1 MLISLALCLFSCKAQ
16 KNLVG
21 ERMEDLVLVAKD
33 GYSGIKEYEVMEIR
47 DTKSLNKFYS
57 QVNKTR
63 KPGLA
68 VPMVDFSKEM
78 VIVLCMGEQRGERMP
93 LLSKINETQD
103 ELTIAIELPDLTST
117 KNLQA
122 APIVYPFYLYKMPLT
137 VKLLNF
143 QKVGW

>member
-57 QVNKTR
+57 QINKTR

-93 LLSKINETQD
+93 LLSKTNETQD

-122 APIVYPFYLYKMPLT
+122 TPIVYPFYLYKMPLT
-137 VKLLNF
+137 VKMLNF